1 MAKQSPSVIA
11 LELLLVAMALMAVFW
26 SARLLGSLN

>member
-11 LELLLVAMALMAVFW
+11 LELLLVAMALMAVYWAAGALDAF
-26 SARLLGSLN
+26 N